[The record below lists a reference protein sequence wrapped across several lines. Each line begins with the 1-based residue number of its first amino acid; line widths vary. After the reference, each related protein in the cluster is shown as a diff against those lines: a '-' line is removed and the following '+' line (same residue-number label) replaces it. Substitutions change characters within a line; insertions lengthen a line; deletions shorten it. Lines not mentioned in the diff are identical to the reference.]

1 MNRSL
6 MQTFSVA
13 GMHLAGQRLR
23 GLGVLCVAFVALA
36 LVLAPQAG
44 AQDNATI
51 SGTVADNTGA
61 LLPNATIAITN
72 IATTQTRDTTAN
84 SVGAF
89 HFGNVGAGTYTLSA
103 TATGFQKFTSAVT
116 A

>member
-1 MNRSL
+1 MQCLLAKRVADGKSSQRLLRRQTMNSSL

-13 GMHLAGQRLR
+13 GMRLAGQRLR
-23 GLGVLCVAFVALA
+23 GLGVLCVAFLALA

-61 LLPNATIAITN
+61 LLLNATIAITN
-72 IATTQTRDTTAN
+72 IATTQTDRK
-84 SVGAF
+84 S
-89 HFGNVGAGTYTLSA
+89 
-103 TATGFQKFTSAVT
+103 
-116 A
+116 